1 MLALARALAPARR
14 MGLNRPVST
23 PTARLQTLARTPSG
37 AGARS
42 NNNNANNN
50 RTRKRVGNQA

>member
-1 MLALARALAPARR
+1 

-50 RTRKRVGNQA
+50 RTRKRVGDQA